1 MVNQVQGA
9 TAGPAPLVGGQA
21 ADPNAIAGRVL
32 ADNGGTLKPDLPKIR
47 QVLDAVSAIDGA
59 IGDQVQVHIERA
71 LGPVKSG
78 ELARVA
84 YTVDDGRGTS
94 VAFAAGAPTIAQY
107 RAMPAGSPGRDSYM
121 ALDRAFGDG
130 RYATDDTPRIDAGLR
145 DMKASGLPLDR
156 VLARPAIAA
165 APSVGDV
172 LGRVSPAGLAMEA
185 MRPVVAAL
193 GREAGLSATSWGAPL
208 QRVLDTPGSARA
220 FNAGVADGILGGA
233 KDFVVGIATLAGRAV
248 QYGADNS
255 LAGLA
260 GDGLRAAV
268 PEGVKDRLREAGVA
282 GALAEALPSAAR
294 GAASNEAL
302 ARTGTAVR
310 DYLATRAPGDVA
322 NDVKLGIGKVW
333 SSVEADH
340 AKAAA
345 QGPEA
350 EARGWGNLV
359 GRVTFEVAATVVP
372 VAGVAGKVA
381 KGADVADAA
390 ADAVRIA
397 DRTTDALRSAETVDD
412 MADAARLAAHT
423 AEGFGTAADF
433 GIPKVLNPRQSLH
446 TPPVTDGR
454 SVLTENPTELLQR
467 LHDGAF
473 MILRHPKPGQVVVDF
488 GKPIG
493 EYWSN
498 GVKVGETQFGSISFG
513 KNGAHIIPA
522 NPNQW

>member
-9 TAGPAPLVGGQA
+9 TIGPVPLVGSQA
-21 ADPNAIAGRVL
+21 ADPHAIAGRVL

-47 QVLDAVSAIDGA
+47 QVLNAVRAIDGA

-78 ELARVA
+78 ELARAA

-145 DMKASGLPLDR
+145 AMQASGLPLDR
-156 VLARPAIAA
+156 LLARPAVQA

-172 LGRVSPAGLAMEA
+172 LGRLSPAGLAMEA

-220 FNAGVADGILGGA
+220 FNAGVADGMLGGA
-233 KDFVVGIATLAGRAV
+233 KDFAIGIATLAGRAV

-255 LAGLA
+255 LAGRA
-260 GDGLRAAV
+260 GDALRAVV
-268 PEGVKDRLREAGVA
+268 PDGIKDQLREVGVA
-282 GALAEALPSAAR
+282 SAVAEALPSAAR
-294 GAASNEAL
+294 GAASNATL

-322 NDVKLGIGKVW
+322 NDVRLGIGKVW

-340 AKAAA
+340 ARAAA
-345 QGPEA
+345 RGPEA
-350 EARGWGNLV
+350 EARWWGNLV
-359 GRVTFEVAATVVP
+359 GRVTFEIAATLVP

-381 KGADVADAA
+381 KGADVADIA

-397 DRTTDALRSAETVDD
+397 DRTTDALRTAETVDHT
-412 MADAARLAAHT
+412 ADAARRTAHT
-423 AEGFGTAADF
+423 VEGLGTAADF

-454 SVLTENPTELLQR
+454 SVLTENPTGLLQR

-473 MILRHPKPGQVVVDF
+473 TILRHPKPGQVVVDF